1 MTRKDDTK
9 LLIGVFRQWES
20 SRLDNNMLGA
30 DLGIRPGA
38 VGMRRTRLNERLGA
52 NGAPT
57 NADLELL
64 IAILNQERRLP
75 NVDYYRLGSELGINY
90 AAASMR
96 WSRFKARLEATRKHV
111 QTTVEREPVEERNVA
126 VHAANEPAENST
138 TSPEN
143 DNEVIEIRQGVFG
156 WPYNEMGWSDDEA

>member
-30 DLGIRPGA
+30 DLGIKSA
-38 VGMRRTRLNERLGA
+38 AASMRRTRLKERLDS
-52 NGAPT
+52 NGALT

-64 IAILNQERRLP
+64 IAILNQEGRLP
-75 NVDYYRLGSELGINY
+75 NVDYNRLGSELGINY
-90 AAASMR
+90 GAASMR

-111 QTTVEREPVEERNVA
+111 QTTVKKESAEEKSMA
-126 VHAANEPAENST
+126 IHAPSEPAENLT
-138 TSPEN
+138 ASPKK
-143 DNEVIEIRQGVFG
+143 DNEVIETKQGVFG